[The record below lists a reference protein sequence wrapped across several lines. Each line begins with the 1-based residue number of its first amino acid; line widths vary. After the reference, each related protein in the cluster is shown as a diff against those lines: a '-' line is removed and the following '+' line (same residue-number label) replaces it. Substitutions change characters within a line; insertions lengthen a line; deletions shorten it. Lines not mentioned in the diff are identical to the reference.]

1 MGEQRQTSKLLKNL
15 NVEGMFVVCIIYFFI
30 FSIQNNPTA
39 NEETITNKEVKNKE
53 SKGPG
58 TIWQGATFGGDQD
71 GKITAKFQR
80 LMGIKNVSQGK
91 LFLLTDILK
100 I

>member
-1 MGEQRQTSKLLKNL
+1 
-15 NVEGMFVVCIIYFFI
+15 MFFVCIIYFFI
-30 FSIQNNPTA
+30 SIQNKPAA
-39 NEETITNKEVKNKE
+39 NEETIANKEMQNKE

-80 LMGIKNVSQGK
+80 LMGIKNVSQGE
-91 LFLLTDILK
+91 LFLLMNILK
-100 I
+100 MCLLR